1 MDSLRQK
8 RKQKERDEGT
18 IGFSVPTEFPVNQ
31 TEQRSVRSS
40 SGRRYDYSLREG
52 EKYTNSIYQ
61 QMPPTSTTAP
71 PPKITINT
79 SMTSTIPAPPLA
91 YFSSAH
97 HENTPKSASAK
108 SKARQQKQSQAEIHQ
123 LWEDEYVR
131 DHLMKGHMN
140 YCFAWLDNG
149 VCPQYMVGGCCCY
162 VHAYPNS
169 WTDEMIRKHGVIKTY
184 MDDLYRGCDILE
196 LVGRGKKSTALMNSK
211 GTASIIA
218 EAIDAKIDALEQQ

>member
-1 MDSLRQK
+1 
-8 RKQKERDEGT
+8 
-18 IGFSVPTEFPVNQ
+18 
-31 TEQRSVRSS
+31 
-40 SGRRYDYSLREG
+40 
-52 EKYTNSIYQ
+52 
-61 QMPPTSTTAP
+61 
-71 PPKITINT
+71 
-79 SMTSTIPAPPLA
+79 
-91 YFSSAH
+91 
-97 HENTPKSASAK
+97 
-108 SKARQQKQSQAEIHQ
+108 
-123 LWEDEYVR
+123 
-131 DHLMKGHMN
+131 MN

-169 WTDEMIRKHGVIKTY
+169 WTDEMIRYVPLYYSFTLIYFLLMISILQIITYFLFDRKHGVIKTY